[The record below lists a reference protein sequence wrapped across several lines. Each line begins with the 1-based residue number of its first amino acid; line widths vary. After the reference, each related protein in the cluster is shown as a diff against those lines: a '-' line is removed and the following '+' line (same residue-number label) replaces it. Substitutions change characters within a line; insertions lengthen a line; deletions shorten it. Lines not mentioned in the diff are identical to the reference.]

1 MTTAELIA
9 NLCAAAR
16 EDGAKDTDP
25 VTLRLCDVEELCR
38 THATPPPVQAVKLE
52 TVFDKEHNLVRPAC
66 YRPDA

>member
-38 THATPPPVQAVKLE
+38 TRATPPPVQAVKLE
-52 TVFDKEHNLVRPAC
+52 TVFDKDHNLVRPDC
-66 YRPDA
+66 YRPDP

>member
-1 MTTAELIA
+1 
-9 NLCAAAR
+9 
-16 EDGAKDTDP
+16 
-25 VTLRLCDVEELCR
+25 LCR